1 MSWSVSAIGKSDAV
15 AAKLATEF
23 ANIKYLTGPEADV
36 KDAAAAV
43 VAAALA
49 GQVPPTAVKVNC
61 CGSQSTYSQKDG
73 PTSYTNTLTIEIQPI
88 YGFVE

>member
-15 AAKLATEF
+15 AKKLAAEF
-23 ANIKYLTGPEADV
+23 TSIAYLKGPEAGV

-43 VAAALA
+43 VAVALA
-49 GQVPPTAVKVNC
+49 GQIPPTAVKVNC
-61 CGSQSTYSQKDG
+61 CGSQSTTTAKDG
-73 PTSYTNTLTIEIQPI
+73 STLHTNSLKIEIDPI